1 MKVEWD
7 AAKAE
12 SNLEKHGVAFEEA
25 VSCLLDPLAIAIED
39 ERADLESRWVLVGLS
54 SRVRLLT
61 VVYTLRSEETIR
73 LISARKATRREAE
86 NYA

>member
-12 SNLEKHGVAFEEA
+12 SNRRKHGVEFEEA
-25 VSCLLDPLAIAIED
+25 VSCLFDPRAITMED
-39 ERADLESRWVLVGLS
+39 ESAEFESRWVLMGLS
-54 SRVRLLT
+54 FRVRLLT
-61 VVYTLRSEETIR
+61 VVYTVRAEDKLR

-86 NYA
+86 SYA